1 MPSFSI
7 LPPVLPKPSPGSW
20 VTLNTGPV
28 PLRCWWAP
36 TSSARPATGAVIVLP
51 EIFGLNC
58 WVRGVAD
65 RLSAAGVPALAIP
78 LFARTAPE
86 LELGYDPES
95 TSEGR
100 RHKEAT
106 SAEAI
111 LADVQAS
118 IDWLRHALEANDR
131 PLRITVV
138 GFCFGGHAALLAA
151 TLADVQVSLD
161 FYGAGVSRGR
171 PGGGAPSLE
180 LLPSVQGELHCLCGS
195 LDPLIPRSDQQA
207 IQAAL
212 QAEDPSGLRLR
223 YSAFERADHGFM
235 CEARDQYH
243 QASAQEG
250 WRLLLEAA
258 QS

>member
-1 MPSFSI
+1 M
-7 LPPVLPKPSPGSW
+7 V
-20 VTLNTGPV
+20 NTGPV

-36 TSSARPATGAVIVLP
+36 TNSAKPATHAVIVLP
-51 EIFGLNC
+51 EIFGLNG

-65 RLSAAGVPALAIP
+65 RLSAAGVPALAMP

-95 TSEGR
+95 TREGR

-106 SAEAI
+106 RTEEI
-111 LADVQAS
+111 VADVQAS
-118 IDWLRHALEANDR
+118 IDWLREALGTRDQ

-151 TLADVQVSLD
+151 TLTDVNVSLD
-161 FYGAGVSRGR
+161 FYGAGVSVGR
-171 PGGGAPSLE
+171 PGGGHPSLE

-195 LDPLIPRSDQQA
+195 IDPLIPSSDQRA

-212 QAEDPSGLRLR
+212 QAEDPTGLRLR
-223 YSAFERADHGFM
+223 YSVFEGADHGFM

-243 QASAQEG
+243 QASAMEG
-250 WRLLLEAA
+250 WRLLLEAV

>member
-1 MPSFSI
+1 MVNI
-7 LPPVLPKPSPGSW
+7 GPVL
-20 VTLNTGPV
+20 
-28 PLRCWWAP
+28 LR
-36 TSSARPATGAVIVLP
+36 
-51 EIFGLNC
+51 
-58 WVRGVAD
+58 
-65 RLSAAGVPALAIP
+65 
-78 LFARTAPE
+78 
-86 LELGYDPES
+86 YDLES
-95 TSEGR
+95 TGEGR

-106 SAEAI
+106 TSEGI
-111 LADVQAS
+111 LADAQAS
-118 IDWLRHALEANDR
+118 IDWLRQALEARDH

-180 LLPSVQGELHCLCGS
+180 LLPSVHGELHCLCGS
-195 LDPLIPRSDQQA
+195 IDPLIPSSEQQA

-212 QAEDPSGLRLR
+212 QTEDSSGLRLR
-223 YSAFERADHGFM
+223 YSSFEGADHGFM

-243 QASAQEG
+243 QPSAQEG

>member
-1 MPSFSI
+1 MPTSSLF
-7 LPPVLPKPSPGSW
+7 PPVLPEPSPGAW

-36 TSSARPATGAVIVLP
+36 TSSVKPATRAVIVLP
-51 EIFGLNC
+51 EIFGLNR

-86 LELGYDPES
+86 LELGYDPEA
-95 TSEGR
+95 TREGR
-100 RHKEAT
+100 RHKEAAKT
-106 SAEAI
+106 EEI

-118 IDWLRHALEANDR
+118 IDWLREALGTRDQ

-151 TLADVQVSLD
+151 TLTDVDVSLD

-180 LLPSVQGELHCLCGS
+180 LLPGVQGELHCLCGS
-195 LDPLIPRSDQQA
+195 IDPLIPSSEQQA

-212 QAEDPSGLRLR
+212 QRVDPTGLRLR
-223 YSAFERADHGFM
+223 YSAFEGADHGFM

-243 QASAQEG
+243 QASAEEG

-258 QS
+258 HS

>member
-1 MPSFSI
+1 MSIFSN
-7 LPPVLPKPSPGSW
+7 LPPVLPEPSPGSW

-36 TSSARPATGAVIVLP
+36 IRSATPATRAVIVLP
-51 EIFGLNC
+51 EIFGLNR

-65 RLSAAGVPALAIP
+65 RLSAAGVPAIAMP

-86 LELGYDPES
+86 LELGYDAAS

-100 RHKEAT
+100 RYKEAT
-106 SAEAI
+106 TTEGI
-111 LADVQAS
+111 LADVQAT
-118 IDWLRHALEANDR
+118 IAWLQRAVAPSGP

-151 TLADVQVSLD
+151 TLPEVQVSFD

-195 LDPLIPRSDQQA
+195 LDPLIPSSEQQA

-212 QAEDPSGLRLR
+212 QAADTSGQRLR
-223 YSAFERADHGFM
+223 YSVFEGADHGFM
-235 CEARDQYH
+235 CEAREQFH
-243 QASAQEG
+243 QPSAQEG
-250 WRLLLEAA
+250 WRLLLEAV

>member
-1 MPSFSI
+1 M
-7 LPPVLPKPSPGSW
+7 V
-20 VTLNTGPV
+20 NTGPV

-36 TSSARPATGAVIVLP
+36 TNSAKPATHAVIVLP
-51 EIFGLNC
+51 EIFGLNG

-65 RLSAAGVPALAIP
+65 RLSAAGVPALAMP

-95 TSEGR
+95 TREGR

-106 SAEAI
+106 RTEEI
-111 LADVQAS
+111 VADVQAS
-118 IDWLRHALEANDR
+118 IDWLREALGARDQ

-151 TLADVQVSLD
+151 TLTDVNVSLD
-161 FYGAGVSRGR
+161 FYGAGVSVGR

-195 LDPLIPRSDQQA
+195 IDPLIPSSDQRA

-212 QAEDPSGLRLR
+212 QAEDPTGLRLR
-223 YSAFERADHGFM
+223 YSVLEGADHGFM

-243 QASAQEG
+243 QASAMEG
-250 WRLLLEAA
+250 WRLLLEAV

>member
-1 MPSFSI
+1 MPTSSLF
-7 LPPVLPKPSPGSW
+7 PPVLPEPSPGAW

-36 TSSARPATGAVIVLP
+36 TSSVKPATRAVIVLP
-51 EIFGLNC
+51 EIFGLNR

-86 LELGYDPES
+86 LELGYDPEA
-95 TSEGR
+95 TREGR
-100 RHKEAT
+100 RHKEAAKT
-106 SAEAI
+106 EEI

-118 IDWLRHALEANDR
+118 IDWLRETLGTRDQ

-151 TLADVQVSLD
+151 TLTDVDVSLD

-171 PGGGAPSLE
+171 PGGAAPSLE
-180 LLPSVQGELHCLCGS
+180 LLPAVQGELHCLCGS
-195 LDPLIPRSDQQA
+195 IDPLIPSSEQQA

-212 QAEDPSGLRLR
+212 QRVDPTGLRLR
-223 YSAFERADHGFM
+223 YSAFEGAEHGFM

-243 QASAQEG
+243 QASAEEG

-258 QS
+258 HS

>member
-1 MPSFSI
+1 MPISSI
-7 LPPVLPKPSPGSW
+7 LPPALPEPSPGSW
-20 VTLNTGPV
+20 LLVNTGPV

-36 TSSARPATGAVIVLP
+36 TSSEKPATHAVIVLP
-51 EIFGLNC
+51 EIFGLNP

-65 RLSAAGVPALAIP
+65 RLSAAGVPALAMP

-95 TSEGR
+95 TREGR
-100 RHKEAT
+100 RHKDAT
-106 SAEAI
+106 STEGI

-118 IDWLRHALEANDR
+118 IAWLRQELSPSDSS
-131 PLRITVV
+131 LRITVV

-151 TLADVQVSLD
+151 SLAEVQVSFD
-161 FYGAGVSRGR
+161 FYGAGVSVGR

-195 LDPLIPRSDQQA
+195 IDPLIPSSDQRA

-212 QAEDPSGLRLR
+212 QAEDPTGLRLR
-223 YSAFERADHGFM
+223 YSVFEGADHGFM

-243 QASAQEG
+243 QASAREG
-250 WRLLLEAA
+250 WRLLLKAV

>member
-1 MPSFSI
+1 M
-7 LPPVLPKPSPGSW
+7 
-20 VTLNTGPV
+20 
-28 PLRCWWAP
+28 
-36 TSSARPATGAVIVLP
+36 IVLP
-51 EIFGLNC
+51 ETFGLNG

-65 RLSAAGVPALAIP
+65 RLSATGVPALAMP
-78 LFARTAPE
+78 LFARTAPD

-95 TSEGR
+95 TNEGR

-106 SAEAI
+106 TTAGI

-118 IDWLRHALEANDR
+118 IDWLRQALGSRDQ

-151 TLADVQVSLD
+151 TLADVHVSLD
-161 FYGAGVSRGR
+161 FYGAGVSCGQ

-180 LLPSVQGELHCLCGS
+180 LLPSVQRELHCLCGS
-195 LDPLIPRSDQQA
+195 IDPLIPSSEQQA

-212 QAEDPSGLRLR
+212 QTQDPTGLRLR
-223 YSAFERADHGFM
+223 YSAFEGADHGFM

-243 QASAQEG
+243 QPSAEEG

-258 QS
+258 HS

>member
-1 MPSFSI
+1 MPTPSL
-7 LPPVLPKPSPGSW
+7 LPPVLPEPSPGSW
-20 VTLNTGPV
+20 VTVNTGPV

-36 TSSARPATGAVIVLP
+36 TSSVKPAPRAVIVLP
-51 EIFGLNC
+51 EIFGLNG

-65 RLSAAGVPALAIP
+65 RLSAAGVPALAMP
-78 LFARTAPE
+78 LFARTSPE
-86 LELGYDPES
+86 LELGYDSES

-100 RHKEAT
+100 RHKEAPT
-106 SAEAI
+106 TEMI
-111 LADVQAS
+111 LADVQAT
-118 IDWLRHALEANDR
+118 IDWLRLALASSAQ

-151 TLADVQVSLD
+151 TLADVHVSLD

-180 LLPSVQGELHCLCGS
+180 LLPAVQGELHCLCGS
-195 LDPLIPRSDQQA
+195 IDPLIPSSDQQA
-207 IQAAL
+207 IQTAL
-212 QAEDPSGLRLR
+212 QAVDPTSLRLR
-223 YSAFERADHGFM
+223 YRVFKGADHGFM

>member
-1 MPSFSI
+1 MPTSSLF
-7 LPPVLPKPSPGSW
+7 PPVLPEPSPGAW

-36 TSSARPATGAVIVLP
+36 TSSVKPATRAVIVLP
-51 EIFGLNC
+51 EIFGLNR

-86 LELGYDPES
+86 LELGYDPEA
-95 TSEGR
+95 TREGR

-106 SAEAI
+106 KTEEI

-118 IDWLRHALEANDR
+118 IDWLREALETRDQ

-151 TLADVQVSLD
+151 TLTDVDVSLD

-171 PGGGAPSLE
+171 PGGAAPSLE
-180 LLPSVQGELHCLCGS
+180 LLPAVQGELHCLCGS
-195 LDPLIPRSDQQA
+195 IDPLIPSSEQAA

-212 QAEDPSGLRLR
+212 QKVDPTGLRLR
-223 YSAFERADHGFM
+223 YSAFEGADHGFM

-258 QS
+258 HS

>member
-1 MPSFSI
+1 M
-7 LPPVLPKPSPGSW
+7 V
-20 VTLNTGPV
+20 NTGPV

-36 TSSARPATGAVIVLP
+36 TNNAKPATRAVIVLP

-65 RLSAAGVPALAIP
+65 RLSAAGVSALAMP
-78 LFARTAPE
+78 LFARTAQE

-95 TSEGR
+95 TLEGR

-106 SAEAI
+106 TSEGI

-118 IDWLRHALEANDR
+118 IDWLRQALEARDQ

-138 GFCFGGHAALLAA
+138 GFCFGGHAALLAS
-151 TLADVQVSLD
+151 TLADVHVSLD
-161 FYGAGVSRGR
+161 FYGAGGVSHGR

-195 LDPLIPRSDQQA
+195 IDPLIPSSEQQA

-212 QAEDPSGLRLR
+212 QTQDPSGLRLR
-223 YSAFERADHGFM
+223 YSAFEGADHGFM

-243 QASAQEG
+243 QPSAQEG

>member
-1 MPSFSI
+1 MSMSSS
-7 LPPVLPKPSPGSW
+7 LPPVLPEPSPGCW
-20 VTLNTGPV
+20 VMVNTGPV

-36 TSSARPATGAVIVLP
+36 TNSAKPATRAVIVLP

-86 LELGYDPES
+86 LELGYSPES
-95 TSEGR
+95 TREGR

-106 SAEAI
+106 TSEGI

-118 IDWLRHALEANDR
+118 IDWLRLALEACDQ

-138 GFCFGGHAALLAA
+138 GFCFGGHAALLAS

-180 LLPSVQGELHCLCGS
+180 LLPSVHGELHCLCGS
-195 LDPLIPRSDQQA
+195 IDPLIPSSEQQA

-212 QAEDPSGLRLR
+212 QTEDSSGLRLR
-223 YSAFERADHGFM
+223 YSAFEGADHGFM

-243 QASAQEG
+243 QPSAQEG

>member
-1 MPSFSI
+1 MPTSSLF
-7 LPPVLPKPSPGSW
+7 PPVLPEPSPGAW
-20 VTLNTGPV
+20 VTLNTGLV

-36 TSSARPATGAVIVLP
+36 TSSVKPATRAVIVLP
-51 EIFGLNC
+51 EIFGLNA

-65 RLSAAGVPALAIP
+65 RLSAAGVPALAMP

-86 LELGYDPES
+86 LALGYDPEA
-95 TSEGR
+95 TREGR

-106 SAEAI
+106 SAEGI
-111 LADVQAS
+111 MADVQAS
-118 IDWLRHALEANDR
+118 IDWLRQVLPSSGQ

-151 TLADVQVSLD
+151 TLTDVDVSLD

-180 LLPSVQGELHCLCGS
+180 LLPAVQGELHCLCGS
-195 LDPLIPRSDQQA
+195 IDPLIPSSEQQA

-212 QAEDPSGLRLR
+212 HRVDPTGLRLR
-223 YSAFERADHGFM
+223 YSAFEGAEHGFM

-243 QASAQEG
+243 QASAEEG

-258 QS
+258 HS

>member
-1 MPSFSI
+1 MPTSSVF
-7 LPPVLPKPSPGSW
+7 PPVLPEPSPGAW
-20 VTLNTGPV
+20 VSINTGPV

-36 TSSARPATGAVIVLP
+36 INNARPATRAVIVLP
-51 EIFGLNC
+51 EIFGLNR

-65 RLSAAGVPALAIP
+65 RLSAAGVPALAMP

-86 LELGYDPES
+86 LELGYDSES

-106 SAEAI
+106 RTEGI

-118 IDWLRHALEANDR
+118 IDWLRQALESRDQ

-151 TLADVQVSLD
+151 TLADVHVSLD
-161 FYGAGVSRGR
+161 FYGAGVSLGR

-195 LDPLIPRSDQQA
+195 IDPLIPNSEQQA

-212 QAEDPSGLRLR
+212 QGEDPTGLRLR
-223 YSAFERADHGFM
+223 YSAFEGADHGFM
-235 CEARDQYH
+235 CEAREQYH
-243 QASAQEG
+243 QTSAQEG

>member
-1 MPSFSI
+1 MFSP
-7 LPPVLPKPSPGSW
+7 LPPVRPEPSPGSW

-36 TSSARPATGAVIVLP
+36 TSRAMPATRAVIVLP
-51 EIFGLNC
+51 EIFGLND

-65 RLSAAGVPALAIP
+65 RLSATGVPALAMP
-78 LFARTAPE
+78 LFARTAPD

-95 TSEGR
+95 THEGR
-100 RHKEAT
+100 CHKEAT
-106 SAEAI
+106 STEGI
-111 LADVQAS
+111 LADVQAA
-118 IDWLRHALEANDR
+118 IDWLRQALESR
-131 PLRITVV
+131 EQPLRITVV

-195 LDPLIPRSDQQA
+195 IDPLIPSSEQQA

-212 QAEDPSGLRLR
+212 QTQDPTGLRLR
-223 YSAFERADHGFM
+223 YSSFEGADHGFM

-243 QASAQEG
+243 QASAEEG

-258 QS
+258 HS

>member
-1 MPSFSI
+1 MPST
-7 LPPVLPKPSPGSW
+7 LPPVLPEPSPGSW

-28 PLRCWWAP
+28 PLRCWWSP
-36 TSSARPATGAVIVLP
+36 TNSAKPATRAVIVLP
-51 EIFGLNC
+51 EIFGLNR

-65 RLSAAGVPALAIP
+65 RLSAAGVPALAMP
-78 LFARTAPE
+78 LFARTAPA

-95 TSEGR
+95 TKEGR

-106 SAEAI
+106 STERI

-118 IDWLRHALEANDR
+118 IDWLRQALESR
-131 PLRITVV
+131 EQPLRITVV

-195 LDPLIPRSDQQA
+195 VDSLIPNSDQQA

-212 QAEDPSGLRLR
+212 KALDPTGQRLR
-223 YSAFERADHGFM
+223 YSVFEGADHGFM
-235 CEARDQYH
+235 REARDQYH
-243 QASAQEG
+243 QASAQEV